1 MLIKNRF
8 RLPRATTKPT
18 SSSTPTTATTT
29 TTVTSTTGKSSVSK
43 HDEEYQPSSSSSS
56 SSSSSGVAGSSGG
69 PSINWGK
76 CPQLEP
82 TNEEKIKKAAVITK
96 CLESTP
102 VPVNITRETVE
113 LHREQVAACA
123 LRMEGWFNGQGLY
136 RFDKAENEIKAKKLI
151 GEVEEKVL
159 SFHRQCKEEAEDKYP
174 VSSNQ
179 LIAQIQLYQACMD
192 YFISEVCGI
201 EVQIPGAEGSSLSG
215 SSE

>member
-1 MLIKNRF
+1 MNYLSICVF
-8 RLPRATTKPT
+8 IIFFLTIGFSESARLPRSTSSPAT
-18 SSSTPTTATTT
+18 SSSSTTT
-29 TTVTSTTGKSSVSK
+29 TSSTVNNKK
-43 HDEEYQPSSSSSS
+43 NEENQPSTSSASSS
-56 SSSSSGVAGSSGG
+56 AGTATGG
-69 PSINWGK
+69 PTINWGR

-136 RFDKAENEIKAKKLI
+136 RFDKAENEIKAKKLTR
-151 GEVEEKVL
+151 EVEEKVL
-159 SFHRQCKEEAEDKYP
+159 SFHRQCKDEAEEKYP

-201 EVQIPGAEGSSLSG
+201 EVQIAGSEGSS
-215 SSE
+215 E